1 VNSHV
6 VGKVPRLARAAAFT
20 MLCIAGG
27 IAVSA
32 MTAGA
37 QERTIQGRVV
47 DADGNAPVPGA
58 AVTVVGTALGAITND
73 SGQFHIRVPSTAVTL
88 SARRIGYTP
97 RSVPLAADQGEVTIG
112 LIKDVLELEATVVT
126 GTATSISSRNAANAV
141 TVLNADQ
148 INQVPAPTLED
159 AMQGKIPGAII
170 QQNNGGAPGGGM
182 QIQIR
187 GVTSINSDASALYVI
202 DGVPVNNGHIN
213 DGANAIS
220 GANDNTITQSTQ
232 DNPANR
238 IADINPEDIESIE
251 ILKGASA
258 AAQYGSR
265 AGGGVVLI
273 TTKKGTPGKAK
284 WDLEAK
290 GGSFVPENELNLR
303 QFPTAA
309 SAEAWYNQYE
319 ATPSNPWNPSRYMGN
334 NPMQTQLFGGG
345 QASYEGDLSVR
356 GQSGQTQYYAS
367 LLSKYDNGLMVNTG
381 YNKQGGRVNL
391 TQNFSEAITG
401 NLNMYFAHSNDRRGI
416 TGNDNVGISPYDVF
430 STTPTFF
437 NQTARTA
444 TGGYINNPYG
454 LANAYQDGALIQTP
468 EEVSRFIGGGNVD
481 ARIFQTERQSLHLT
495 ALAGADLAHQTDDFY
510 APPDIEIEEHQPLPG
525 VATNLNGDNTY
536 LNYNVNLVHHYA
548 GGNNFDA
555 TTSIGIG
562 RDQRYLYN
570 PYSVGQELPP
580 GIAQVT
586 AGAVQHNYD
595 TTVVSRTFDVYAQEQ
610 FMTLDQRLTLS
621 AGLTAERATDN
632 GNINTYYP
640 YPKFSGSFRIPQ
652 FAGFLDELKVRAAW
666 GRSGTDPI
674 FGVRYANVDNLT
686 PQLDQGVTG
695 LFTPESS
702 NDPGIKPE
710 TNTEIETGF
719 DATMF
724 SSRAQFS
731 ATVYQKRITDLL
743 LQASIPASSGNT
755 TQWLNGGQFTDR
767 GIELSLDVTP
777 IQMQKGLTWIFT
789 TTFYRN
795 YSVVDQIPVPA
806 FSPATSFGPAFG
818 QYWVQ
823 QGRSL
828 TEFVNTNTACGNGCY
843 LQTGDVAPSYTMS
856 FGNTFNLGRLRLYG
870 LLDWQRG
877 GNIGNLTNA
886 YFDPNGLYLLA
897 DSAAEAARNKVNAAG
912 GPAYVESA
920 SFLKLREITLSYGL
934 PDRWV
939 NAVSWVRLSSA
950 RLQVS
955 GRNLWSS
962 FPYTGLDPEVSN
974 FGTQN
979 IGRGQ
984 DVTPYP
990 PSKSVFVSLDL
1001 GF

>member
-1 VNSHV
+1 MKTHL
-6 VGKVPRLARAAAFT
+6 VGMVPRIARA
-20 MLCIAGG
+20 LCIAGG
-27 IAVSA
+27 VALVAV
-32 MTAGA
+32 TARA
-37 QERTIQGRVV
+37 QDRQLTGRVV

-58 AVTVVGTALGAITND
+58 AVTVVGTTLGAVTND
-73 SGQFHIRVPSTAVTL
+73 SGVFHLRVPGAAVTL
-88 SARRIGYTP
+88 NARRIGFTP
-97 RSVPLAADQGEVTIG
+97 RSVPVASDQTDVTIG

-126 GTATSISSRNAANAV
+126 GTATSISSQNAANAV

-148 INQVPAPTLED
+148 INQVPSSTLDD

-187 GVTSINSDASALYVI
+187 GVTLINSDASALYVI

-213 DGANAIS
+213 TGSNAIT
-220 GANDNTITQSTQ
+220 GAQDNTINQDKQ
-232 DNPANR
+232 DNPPNR

-284 WDLEAK
+284 WDLTGKA
-290 GGSFVPENELNLR
+290 GTFTPANSLNLR
-303 QFPTAA
+303 SFPTAA
-309 SAEAWYNQYE
+309 SAEAWYNAYK
-319 ATPSNPWNPSRYMGN
+319 ASPSSPWNPAMYQGN
-334 NPMQTQLFGGG
+334 NNIQNQVFGGG

-356 GQSGQTQYYAS
+356 GQNNQTQYYAS
-367 LLSKYDNGLMVNTG
+367 LVSKYDNGLMVNTG
-381 YNKQGGRVNL
+381 YNKQGGRLNL
-391 TQNFSEAITG
+391 TQGFSDAITG
-401 NLNMYFAHSNDRRGI
+401 NLNMYFAHSDDRRGI
-416 TGNDNVGISPYDVF
+416 TGNDNVGISPYDIF
-430 STTPTFF
+430 STTPSFF
-437 NQTARTA
+437 NQTIKTA
-444 TGGYINNPYG
+444 TGAYQNNPYALG
-454 LANAYQDGALIQTP
+454 NAYQDAALIQTP

-481 ARIFQTERQSLHLT
+481 ARIFQTDHQSLHLT
-495 ALAGADLAHQTDDFY
+495 ALAGADIAHQTDDFY
-510 APPDIEIEEHQPLPG
+510 APPDIQIETNQPLPG
-525 VATNLNGDNTY
+525 VATNLSGDNTY

-555 TTSIGIG
+555 TTSLGVG

-570 PYSVGQELPP
+570 PYTVGQDLPP
-580 GIAQVT
+580 GIAKVT
-586 AGAVQHNYD
+586 AAVVQHNFD
-595 TTVVSRTFDVYAQEQ
+595 TTVVSRTFDFYVQEQ
-610 FMTLDQRLTLS
+610 LLTLDQRLALS
-621 AGLTAERATDN
+621 AGITAERSTDN
-632 GNINTYYP
+632 GDINTYYP
-640 YPKFSGSFRIPQ
+640 YPKFSASFRVPQ
-652 FAGFLDELKVRAAW
+652 FAGFLDELKVRGAW

-674 FGVRYANVDNLT
+674 FGVRYANVNNLT
-686 PQLDQGVTG
+686 PTLDAGATG
-695 LFTPESS
+695 LFTPSTS
-702 NDPGIKPE
+702 NDPNIKPE

-743 LQASIPASSGNT
+743 LQASIPASLGNT
-755 TQWLNGGQFTDR
+755 RQWQNGGQFTDH
-767 GIELSLDVTP
+767 GIELSLSLTP
-777 IQMQKGLTWIFT
+777 ILMPKGLTWIFSS
-789 TTFYRN
+789 TFYRN
-795 YSVVDQIPVPA
+795 YSVMDELPVPA
-806 FSPATSFGPAFG
+806 FTPGTSLGFGPAYG
-818 QYWVQ
+818 EYWVQ
-823 QGRSL
+823 VGRSL
-828 TEFVNTNTACGNGCY
+828 TEFVNTNVSCGNACY
-843 LQTGDVAPSYTMS
+843 QQDGDVAPSYTMS
-856 FGNTFNLGRLRLYG
+856 FGNTFSLGRFHLYG

-877 GNIGNLTNA
+877 GNVGNVSNA

-897 DSAAEAARNKVNAAG
+897 DSALSAKRNAENKANL
-912 GPAYVESA
+912 PAYVESA
-920 SFLKLREITLSYGL
+920 SFVKLREVTLSYAL

-939 NAVSWVRLSSA
+939 TGLSWARLSSA

-974 FGTQN
+974 YGTQN

-990 PSKSVFVSLDL
+990 PSRSVFVSLDL